1 MTNLVYR
8 FATVQG
14 QNIQWFLQRNCSL
27 SPGQLA
33 RVYGSLCLVSLAIS
47 GFFWVQGATLVL
59 PFAFL
64 ELTGLGLAC
73 LVYARHATDGE
84 RIVLRDGRLLVEL
97 EHGGKLERAEFH
109 GDWVRV
115 EPGAC
120 DRSLIELSGQG
131 RRVLV
136 GRYVR
141 PELRSLLAREI
152 RSALRAA

>member
-1 MTNLVYR
+1 MTNVVYR

-14 QNIQWFLQRNCSL
+14 NNIQWFLQRNCSF

-33 RVYGSLCLVSLAIS
+33 RVYGSLCAVSLVIS

-73 LVYARHATDGE
+73 WVYARHATDGE
-84 RIVLRDGRLLVEL
+84 RIVLRNGRLRVEL
-97 EHGGKLERAEFH
+97 EHGGKLKCAEFH

-131 RRVLV
+131 QRVQV
-136 GRYVR
+136 GRYLC
-141 PELRSLLAREI
+141 PELRPQLAREI